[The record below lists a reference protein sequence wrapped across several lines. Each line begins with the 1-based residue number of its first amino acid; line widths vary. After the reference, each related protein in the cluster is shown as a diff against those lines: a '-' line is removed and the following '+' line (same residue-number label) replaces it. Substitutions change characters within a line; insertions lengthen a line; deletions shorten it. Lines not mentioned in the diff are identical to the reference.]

1 MAEDKRAVQ
10 PPDYGQMKKMLD
22 YIGVCYWLIDL
33 DLKILD
39 INDTFLNMTGASKEK
54 LVGRD
59 VLTLV
64 LPEERA
70 LIEDAARKM
79 RESDTE
85 FQFEFYV
92 IHGDKKTKTPMM
104 FHLMFNRNAAG
115 RPMSCNVLLS
125 DISLQKSLEE
135 KERQLFHV
143 SRRLRQEEL
152 NTKMIGTGKA
162 MENVFYT
169 TLRCAEVDTPVLITG
184 ETGVGKE
191 VTARLIHSQSSRNRQ
206 PFVAVNCG
214 ALPGDLLESE
224 LFGHVKGAFTGAAAD
239 RPGLFREAEGG
250 TLFLDEIGDI
260 EKRLQVKLLRAL
272 QENEIRP
279 VGDDKTYKVNL
290 RIICATNQ
298 DLLQRCETGE
308 FRQDLYYRISVVAIH
323 IPPLR
328 ERPEDIMKLAGHFI
342 ERHPEQKRFTA
353 ISARARKCLDQYHWP
368 GNIRELQNAVEHA
381 MVMSREKTLRLDAL
395 PTRIRHPDL
404 TPSPS
409 GAGCATST
417 LPEDPLDRKRQA
429 DKQRIVAALE
439 KFPNSREAA
448 ARDLGMSRVTLWR
461 KIKRYKIG
469 G

>member
-1 MAEDKRAVQ
+1 MAEEKREVQ

-39 INDTFLNMTGASKEK
+39 INKTFLNMTGASKEK

-64 LPEERA
+64 LPEERTI
-70 LIEDAARKM
+70 IENAARKM
-79 RESDTE
+79 RESNTE

-104 FHLMFNRNAAG
+104 FHLMFNRDDTG
-115 RPMSCNVLLS
+115 RPVSCNVLLS

-135 KERQLFHV
+135 KDRQLFHA
-143 SRRLRQEEL
+143 RRKLRQEDL
-152 NTKMIGTGKA
+152 KTKMIGTGKA

-191 VTARLIHSQSSRNRQ
+191 VTARLIHSQSSRSHQ

-224 LFGHVKGAFTGAAAD
+224 LFGHVKGAFTGASSD

-290 RIICATNQ
+290 RIICATNL
-298 DLLQRCETGE
+298 DLLEHCETGE

-323 IPPLR
+323 LPPLR

-342 ERHPEQKRFTA
+342 EKHPEQKRFTA

-395 PTRIRHPDL
+395 PTRIRRPV
-404 TPSPS
+404 PRPAA
-409 GAGCATST
+409 AGTAFINA
-417 LPEDPLDRKRQA
+417 LRPEDSKTEKLEA
-429 DKQRIVAALE
+429 DKQRIMAALE
-439 KFPNSREAA
+439 KFPGSRETA
-448 ARDLGMSRVTLWR
+448 ARALGISRVTLWR
-461 KIKRYKIG
+461 KIKRYGIC
-469 G
+469 